1 MAYDDGF
8 DHSPGHSPDNGPEHG
23 TGLGPGLGP
32 ELGPGPGPAHGP
44 GHDAGPHHRAD
55 PFPTALKILVA
66 GGFGVGKTTF
76 VGAVSEIE
84 PLSTEEVLTTVSVAT
99 DSLEGVE
106 SKTTTTVAM
115 DFGRITLDDRHV
127 LYLFGTPGQERFWF
141 MWDELSE
148 GALGAVVLADTRRLE
163 DSFSAVDFFE
173 RRGLGFVV
181 AVNEF
186 DGAYRYEAEE
196 VRAAIDLKPE
206 VPVVLCDA
214 RTASSG
220 ISTLVTLLQHLL
232 TTIPAPA
239 AAPSYGA
246 QS

>member
-1 MAYDDGF
+1 MAYDDGS
-8 DHSPGHSPDNGPEHG
+8 D
-23 TGLGPGLGP
+23 TRV
-32 ELGPGPGPAHGP
+32 
-44 GHDAGPHHRAD
+44 AGSGD
-55 PFPTALKILVA
+55 QFPTALKILVA

-84 PLSTEEVLTTVSVAT
+84 PLSTEELLTQVGAAT

-115 DFGRITLDDRHV
+115 DFGRMTLDEHHV

-173 RRGLGFVV
+173 RRGIGFVV

-186 DGAYRYEAEE
+186 DGAYRYDPQE

-214 RTASSG
+214 RIASSG
-220 ISTLVTLLQHLL
+220 IGTLVTLVQHLL
-232 TTIPAPA
+232 TTTAVVPGPATSHGVPT
-239 AAPSYGA
+239 
-246 QS
+246 

>member
-1 MAYDDGF
+1 MAYDDGCE
-8 DHSPGHSPDNGPEHG
+8 S
-23 TGLGPGLGP
+23 
-32 ELGPGPGPAHGP
+32 
-44 GHDAGPHHRAD
+44 RAETEEI
-55 PFPTALKILVA
+55 FPTALKILVA

-84 PLSTEEVLTTVSVAT
+84 PLSTEEVLTQVSAAT

-115 DFGRITLDDRHV
+115 DFGRLSLDGRHV

-148 GALGAVVLADTRRLE
+148 GALGAVVLADTRRLQ

-173 RRGLGFVV
+173 RRGTRFVV

-186 DGAYRYEAEE
+186 DGSYRYEPDE
-196 VRAAIDLKPE
+196 VRAAIGLKPE

-214 RTASSG
+214 RIAGSG
-220 ISTLVTLLQHLL
+220 IQTLVTLVQHLL
-232 TTIPAPA
+232 AANPAPA
-239 AAPSYGA
+239 PAPSYGA
-246 QS
+246 TS

>member
-1 MAYDDGF
+1 MGYAND
-8 DHSPGHSPDNGPEHG
+8 SEVS
-23 TGLGPGLGP
+23 
-32 ELGPGPGPAHGP
+32 
-44 GHDAGPHHRAD
+44 RAD

-84 PLSTEEVLTTVSVAT
+84 PLSTEELLTQVSAAT

-106 SKTTTTVAM
+106 DKATTTVAM
-115 DFGRITLDDRHV
+115 DFGRITLSDSHM

-141 MWDELSE
+141 MWNELSE

-163 DSFSAVDFFE
+163 HCFAAVDFFE
-173 RRGLGFVV
+173 RRGITFIV

-186 DGAYRYEAEE
+186 DTSYHYEPDE

-214 RTASSG
+214 RQASSG
-220 ISTLVTLLQHLL
+220 THVLVSLVQHLIN
-232 TTIPAPA
+232 TRSSHGTDVV
-239 AAPSYGA
+239 
-246 QS
+246 

>member
-1 MAYDDGF
+1 MAYD
-8 DHSPGHSPDNGPEHG
+8 NGSERH
-23 TGLGPGLGP
+23 
-32 ELGPGPGPAHGP
+32 ESFA
-44 GHDAGPHHRAD
+44 AD

-84 PLSTEEVLTTVSVAT
+84 PLSTEELLTSVSAAT
-99 DSLEGVE
+99 DSLVGVE

-148 GALGAVVLADTRRLE
+148 GALGAVVLADTRRLQE
-163 DSFSAVDFFE
+163 CFSAVDFFE
-173 RRGLGFVV
+173 RRGIQFVV

-186 DGAYRYEAEE
+186 DGAFRYEPDE
-196 VRAAIDLKPE
+196 VRAALDLRPD
-206 VPVVLCDA
+206 VPVVVCDA
-214 RTASSG
+214 RISSSG
-220 ISTLVTLLQHLL
+220 IRTLLTLVQHLL
-232 TTIPAPA
+232 TTFPA
-239 AAPSYGA
+239 AVPTYGA
-246 QS
+246 TP